1 MSDSPP
7 VQPAPTAIVTGS
19 SRGLGRGIAIE
30 LAKAGFD
37 VAVHY
42 AGNKFAATETA
53 EECQRVSPRSGA
65 MFPVLGADLGK
76 KMERQSLIRLAVRL
90 LGKLDVFVS
99 NAGIAP
105 PERKDI
111 TEASE
116 DSFDKLIEVNLKA
129 PYFLAQDV
137 AGHWLSRGA
146 GDCPL
151 PGGYKMIFVSSI
163 SATAASLNRGEYCV
177 SKAGLAMASKL
188 WALRL
193 AEIGQVI
200 ELRPGIMATD
210 MTAGVKEKYDAII
223 DGGSIVPA
231 KRWGN
236 PQDVGR
242 AVRSFAMGDWPFTT
256 GDAVYLDGGFHIEKL

>member
-1 MSDSPP
+1 MSSETNSSPP
-7 VQPAPTAIVTGS
+7 CALVTGS
-19 SRGLGRGIAIE
+19 SRGLGRGIALE
-30 LAKAGFD
+30 LARNGWD
-37 VAVHY
+37 VAIHY
-42 AGNKFAATETA
+42 AGNKFAAEETA
-53 EECQRVSPRSGA
+53 IACHSISPR
-65 MFPVLGADLGK
+65 GADANFPTVQADLSKDGQRRGLVR
-76 KMERQSLIRLAVRL
+76 MAIRL
-90 LGKLDVFVS
+90 LGRLDAFVS

-111 TEASE
+111 TEAGE
-116 DSFDKLIEVNLKA
+116 DSFDLLIDVNLKA

-137 AGHWLSRGA
+137 AKHWLERGVE
-146 GDCPL
+146 DSPL
-151 PGGYKMIFVSSI
+151 PGGFKLVFVSSI
-163 SATAASLNRGEYCV
+163 SATAASLNRGDYCV

-193 AEIGQVI
+193 AEIAQVI

-223 DGGSIVPA
+223 EGGNTVPA

-236 PQDVGR
+236 PDDVGR
-242 AVRSFAMGDWPFTT
+242 AVRSFVSGDWPFTT